1 MAGMFGFASS
11 LCQSFQ
17 TLRRGSAKAA
27 MLGFVI
33 LSAGTL
39 RASAAGNEQIQ
50 PADQSILIEEQ
61 SSTAIAFADG
71 VNGSFVEEIDAESSA
86 SAGGGEERSW
96 FLVRDRLT
104 VGAEYLLLRPTFSN
118 ATAVYQSTISGGSAL
133 ANTALNYDFGYASGV
148 RGFIGYRLT
157 EDWMLRFGYLTIDAS
172 SPTVVGVCN
181 APLSSGNGTA
191 FFGPYNTSAAV
202 AGQSIRA
209 TAGAQLDVYDLEIA
223 GRICPDRCGPANG
236 GSRWEGATAV
246 GLRFADVG
254 VSTNVFNDQSALGQ
268 QNTIFL
274 TTTRTFSGI
283 GPRLALQ
290 GRRYLGADARWSVF
304 GSGAAALLVGGVQN
318 VDARSNTQD
327 GLTNLQT
334 QNAGGNLVI
343 PNFDITVGA
352 TWQMGQRTSFS
363 AGWMLMYWGQLGY
376 SETIPTAVAGVGPD
390 RVPLTSSSLSYD
402 GAFFR
407 LTHNF

>member
-1 MAGMFGFASS
+1 MKGFPSIIR
-11 LCQSFQ
+11 QSFRKQ
-17 TLRRGSAKAA
+17 IRGTAATA
-27 MLGFVI
+27 MLGFAI
-33 LSAGTL
+33 LSTGLL
-39 RASAAGNEQIQ
+39 RGSAAGDDQIK
-50 PADQSILIEEQ
+50 PPDQSILIEDPG
-61 SSTAIAFADG
+61 SAAIAFADG
-71 VNGSFVEEIDAESSA
+71 VDGSFVEEVSDDTSLPSS
-86 SAGGGEERSW
+86 GDERSW
-96 FLVRDRLT
+96 FLLRDRLT

-118 ATAVYQSTISGGSAL
+118 ATAVYQSTISGGNTL

-148 RGFIGYRLT
+148 RGFIGYRLN

-172 SPTVVGVCN
+172 SPTVGGVCN
-181 APLSSGNGTA
+181 APITSGNGTA
-191 FFGPYNTSAAV
+191 FFGPYDTSAAA
-202 AGQSIRA
+202 AGQSIRS
-209 TAGAQLDVYDLEIA
+209 TAGVQLDVYDLEVA
-223 GRICPDRCGPANG
+223 GRINPDRCGPANG
-236 GSRWEGATAV
+236 GSRWEAATAI

-254 VSTNVFNDQSALGQ
+254 VSTNVFNDQSALGL

-274 TTTRTFSGI
+274 TTARGFSGI

-318 VDARSNTQD
+318 VDTRVNTQD
-327 GLTNLQT
+327 SLTNVQT
-334 QNAGGNLVI
+334 QTAGGNLVI
-343 PNFDITVGA
+343 PNFDITLGA
-352 TWQMGQRTSFS
+352 TWQMTQRTSFS

-376 SETIPTAVAGVGPD
+376 SETIPTGVASVGPD

>member
-1 MAGMFGFASS
+1 MKGFPSTI
-11 LCQSFQ
+11 CHSFRKQ
-17 TLRRGSAKAA
+17 GRRTAAAA
-27 MLGFVI
+27 MLGFAI
-33 LSAGTL
+33 LSAGLL
-39 RASAAGNEQIQ
+39 RGSAAGNDQVQ
-50 PADQSILIEEQ
+50 PPDQSILIEDPGAA
-61 SSTAIAFADG
+61 AIAFADG
-71 VNGSFVEEIDAESSA
+71 VDGSFVEEVSDDTSLPSS
-86 SAGGGEERSW
+86 GDERSW
-96 FLVRDRLT
+96 FLLRDRLT

-118 ATAVYQSTISGGSAL
+118 ATAVYQSTISGGNTL

-148 RGFIGYRLT
+148 RGFIGYRLN

-172 SPTVVGVCN
+172 SPTVGGVCN
-181 APLSSGNGTA
+181 SPLTSGNGTA

-202 AGQSIRA
+202 AGQSIRS
-209 TAGAQLDVYDLEIA
+209 TAGVQLDVYDLEVA
-223 GRICPDRCGPANG
+223 GRINPDRCGPANG
-236 GSRWEGATAV
+236 GSRWEAATAI

-274 TTTRTFSGI
+274 TTARGFSGI

-318 VDARSNTQD
+318 VDTRVNTQD
-327 GLTNLQT
+327 SLTNVQSQT
-334 QNAGGNLVI
+334 AGGNLVI
-343 PNFDITVGA
+343 PNFDITLGA
-352 TWQMGQRTSFS
+352 TWQMTQRTSFS

-376 SETIPTAVAGVGPD
+376 SETIPTGVASVGPD